1 MKTILKSTVTV
12 VLLIIAILFI
22 GSGCDNDNTPS
33 PNDNQCS
40 YAGLTFLDTGDN
52 TQTLIP
58 ESDLTTKIYNN
69 PPNGIPAVEIST
81 SIGSSY
87 PLIEFRTEAI
97 TVGATEIIAVW
108 IDGTGYNNI
117 TVTCQRAGT
126 AAGDEFRFDLV
137 SSGAEAEFCVGVDN
151 VVIYYEDLDFDGFGS
166 STIGTPSSANLSLNS
181 DDCDDT
187 DNSINPNATEI
198 ANDSI
203 DSNCDGNDN
212 T

>member
-1 MKTILKSTVTV
+1 MKTILKNTVIV
-12 VLLIIAILFI
+12 ILFI
-22 GSGCDNDNTPS
+22 TAVLFIGTSCDNEADPS
-33 PNDNQCS
+33 PNDNQCN
-40 YAGLTFLDTGDN
+40 YEGLTFLDTGDN

-58 ESDLTTKIYNN
+58 ESDLTTNIFNN
-69 PPNGIPAVEIST
+69 PPNGIPAVEITTST
-81 SIGSSY
+81 GSSY

-97 TVGATEIIAVW
+97 TVGATEVINVLINATQY
-108 IDGTGYNNI
+108 INI

-137 SSGAEAEFCVGVDN
+137 SNGAEAEFCVGIDN
-151 VVIYYEDLDFDGFGS
+151 VVIYYEDLDYDGFGS
-166 STIGTPSSANLSLNS
+166 QTVGTPSSANISLNS

-187 DNSINPNATEI
+187 DNSINPNAIEI
-198 ANDSI
+198 ANDNI